1 MSFTRPSPTATLR
14 VSTLSVLVC
23 LSKLIREVFVP
34 QSAREAASV
43 PVHWLTIS
51 KAVLVSWLVIDG
63 TAITVAS
70 ALCTAS
76 VAVSRDMCSLGVQ
89 TTTSTEQS
97 PQPTDLTA
105 PPTCTVQW
113 GLGTPAGSSVL

>member
-23 LSKLIREVFVP
+23 LSQLLRAVFVP
-34 QSAREAASV
+34 QSARAAVSV

-51 KAVLVSWLVIDG
+51 KAVLVCRLAVEG

-70 ALCTAS
+70 AMGTAS
-76 VAVSRDMCSLGVQ
+76 VAVSRDTCSLGAQIV
-89 TTTSTEQS
+89 TSTEQS

-105 PPTCTVQW
+105 LMARAIWQGLSVPT
-113 GLGTPAGSSVL
+113 GSS

>member
-14 VSTLSVLVC
+14 ISTLSVLVC
-23 LSKLIREVFVP
+23 LSQLLRAVFVP
-34 QSAREAASV
+34 QSAREAISV

-51 KAVLVSWLVIDG
+51 KVVLVCRLAVDG

-70 ALCTAS
+70 ALGTAS
-76 VAVSRDMCSLGVQ
+76 VAVSRDTCSLGAQ
-89 TTTSTEQS
+89 TTTFTEQS

-105 PPTCTVQW
+105 LTACAVRR

>member
-14 VSTLSVLVC
+14 ISMLSVLVC
-23 LSKLIREVFVP
+23 LSQLLREVFVP
-34 QSAREAASV
+34 QSAREAESV

-51 KAVLVSWLVIDG
+51 NAVLVCRLAIEG

-70 ALCTAS
+70 ALGTAS
-76 VAVSRDMCSLGVQ
+76 VAVSRDTRSLGVQ

-105 PPTCTVQW
+105 PPSCT
-113 GLGTPAGSSVL
+113 GRLELRAPAGSSVL

>member
-23 LSKLIREVFVP
+23 LSQLLREVFVP
-34 QSAREAASV
+34 QSDREAVSV
-43 PVHWLTIS
+43 LVHWLTIS
-51 KAVLVSWLVIDG
+51 KTVLVCRLAIEG

-70 ALCTAS
+70 ALHTAS
-76 VAVSRDMCSLGVQ
+76 VAASRDTRSLGTQ

-105 PPTCTVQW
+105 LSPNAVQT
-113 GLGTPAGSSVL
+113 GLGGPVSSSVL

>member
-23 LSKLIREVFVP
+23 LSQLLRKVFVP
-34 QSAREAASV
+34 QSAREAVSV
-43 PVHWLTIS
+43 LVHWLTIS
-51 KAVLVSWLVIDG
+51 KVVLVCRLAVEG
-63 TAITVAS
+63 TAITIAS
-70 ALCTAS
+70 AVGTVS
-76 VAVSRDMCSLGVQ
+76 VAVSRDTCSLGVQ

-105 PPTCTVQW
+105 PTNCSVRP
-113 GLGTPAGSSVL
+113 GLGAPAGSSVL

>member
-1 MSFTRPSPTATLR
+1 MSFTLPSPTATLR
-14 VSTLSVLVC
+14 VSTLSVFVC
-23 LSKLIREVFVP
+23 LSQLLREVFVP
-34 QSAREAASV
+34 QSDRETASV

-51 KAVLVSWLVIDG
+51 KVVLVCRLAVEG

-76 VAVSRDMCSLGVQ
+76 VAVSRDTRSLGVQ
-89 TTTSTEQS
+89 ITTSTEQS

-105 PPTCTVQW
+105 PSDCASQL
-113 GLGTPAGSSVL
+113 GLGTPACSSVL